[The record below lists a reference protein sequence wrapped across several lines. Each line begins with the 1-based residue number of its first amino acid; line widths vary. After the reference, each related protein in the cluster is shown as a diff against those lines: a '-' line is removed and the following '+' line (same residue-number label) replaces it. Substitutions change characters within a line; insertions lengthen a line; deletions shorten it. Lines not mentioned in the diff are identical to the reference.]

1 MQAPA
6 LAEAAALEAEMQHNE
21 SLVAGASSLK
31 ERELGVCMNTSCSSG
46 ITPSTMQS
54 GPLLY

>member
-1 MQAPA
+1 MHAPA

-31 ERELGVCMNTSCSSG
+31 EREPEVCMNTSCSSCV
-46 ITPSTMQS
+46 TPSTMQS